1 MGQRGD
7 GDMVPTAPK
16 FGGWWWSVRRAGR
29 KEVRDGWTGF
39 VTRTKKID
47 PLLDFCFLPFFC
59 KNGLCLDRPRRL
71 LVKLQGLAFGPQIE
85 ADSLFLMNMG
95 SNRCI

>member
-39 VTRTKKID
+39 VTRTKKNRSAAGFLFFTFFLQKWS
-47 PLLDFCFLPFFC
+47 LLGSTQETSGKAPRA
-59 KNGLCLDRPRRL
+59 GLWTTDRSRFAL
-71 LVKLQGLAFGPQIE
+71 SDEYGV
-85 ADSLFLMNMG
+85 
-95 SNRCI
+95 